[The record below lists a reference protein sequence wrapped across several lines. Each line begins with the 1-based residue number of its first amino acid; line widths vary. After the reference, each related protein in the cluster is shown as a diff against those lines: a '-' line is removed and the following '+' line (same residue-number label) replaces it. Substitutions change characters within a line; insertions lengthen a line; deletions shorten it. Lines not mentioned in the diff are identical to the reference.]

1 MSDEKSKPLILIVD
15 DEPLN
20 LQVLVEALKNEYEV
34 AVVTTGRQALKQLKD
49 HLSPKLILLDVNLP
63 DIDGFEVFSRLS
75 ADEVLQNIPV
85 IFITAQTDSDSE
97 TKALNLGAVD
107 YIRKPF
113 NRSVV
118 LSRIRSH
125 ISTHGMMSRLIE
137 RVDSL
142 SDSLA
147 TVILK
152 YEKRNET
159 LDPDLM
165 LDALLNTSVEAI
177 TVCDSEGRLILV
189 NRAFER
195 ITGYR
200 AMDVLYKLPSDIGR
214 QEYDPNN
221 WTLLE
226 GGYHWRGEIVNQ
238 RADGTTYD
246 ELRAISLVTSQ
257 ATERNYYVS
266 VFTDISATKKNE
278 QTINFLTWFDGLTGL
293 PNRLQFLD
301 RIDLAMRSCTRSDL
315 TSAVIV
321 ADITG
326 FKQLNDSLGLLAGDK
341 VLCALAVAFNKM
353 TSKFEAIARLDG
365 DEFAFLLPTLA
376 LNNTAMAQHAL
387 GLVESIRATVDKPLK
402 IDDVDIKLECKF
414 GVAVMPTKAQ
424 SNPFDVLSHAEIAHH
439 RAKSRSEDYVL
450 FYDDAM
456 SESATQAFRLGQAL
470 RKAIENNC
478 FEVHIQS
485 QFQQG
490 KIVAGEAL
498 VRWPHEGNYISPGRF
513 IPVAEDHGLDVDI
526 DRIVI
531 NKVIDAL
538 ASQHIRVPISVNVSV
553 NHFVRYDFVD
563 FISKALISKGVPG
576 CMLKIEITENVM
588 IRDEATVIAN
598 MDELQSM
605 GLKIALDDFGSGFS
619 SLSYLQKLPINELK
633 IDKAFT
639 DQLNNKHGRGV
650 VELILVMADR
660 LGLEVVVEGVETQEQ
675 LSFFDRTPEVMI
687 QGFLLGRPTALAQ
700 WISEIA

>member
-34 AVVTTGRQALKQLKD
+34 AVVTSGRQALKQLNE

-63 DIDGFEVFSRLS
+63 DISGFDVQSRL
-75 ADEVLQNIPV
+75 AGDERLKHIPV

-97 TKALNLGAVD
+97 TKGLNLGAVD

-137 RVDSL
+137 RAGSL

-165 LDALLNTSVEAI
+165 LDTVLNTSVEAI

-200 AMDVLYKLPSDIGR
+200 AMDVLYKLPNTLGR
-214 QEYDPNN
+214 QEYDPSN
-221 WTLLE
+221 WTMLE
-226 GGYHWRGEIVNQ
+226 GGYQWRGEIVNQ
-238 RADGTTYD
+238 RADGSTYD

-257 ATERNYYVS
+257 ATERHYYIS

-293 PNRLQFLD
+293 PNRLHFLD
-301 RIDLAMRSCTRSDL
+301 RIDLAMRSCNRSDL
-315 TSAVIV
+315 SSAVII
-321 ADITG
+321 ADIVS
-326 FKQLNDSLGLLAGDK
+326 FKQLNDSLGILAGDR
-341 VLCALAVAFNKM
+341 VLCALAVEFNKM

-376 LNNTAMAQHAL
+376 LKNTAMAHHAL
-387 GLVESIRATVDKPLK
+387 GLVEDIRALVDRPLK

-424 SNPFDVLSHAEIAHH
+424 SNPFDVLSHAETAHH
-439 RAKSRSEDYVL
+439 RAKASNDDFVI

-456 SESATQAFRLGQAL
+456 SESATEEFRLGQAL
-470 RKAIENNC
+470 RKAIEKNC

-485 QFQQG
+485 QFKQG
-490 KIVAGEAL
+490 QVVAGEAL
-498 VRWPHEGNYISPGRF
+498 VRWPHEGGQVSPGRF
-513 IPVAEDHGLDVDI
+513 IPIAEHLGLDVDI

-531 NKVIDAL
+531 TKVIAAL
-538 ASQHIRVPISVNVSV
+538 ADNRITVPISVNVSV

-563 FISKALISKGVPG
+563 FVAKALISKGVPG
-576 CMLKIEITENVM
+576 CMLKVEITENVM

-598 MDELQSM
+598 MDALQEM
-605 GLKIALDDFGSGFS
+605 GVNIALDDFGSGFS

-633 IDKAFT
+633 IDKAFI
-639 DQLNNKHGRGV
+639 DQLDNKHGRGV
-650 VELILVMADR
+650 VELILVMASR
-660 LGLEVVVEGVETQEQ
+660 LGLEVVIEGVETQEQ
-675 LSFFDRTPEVMI
+675 LAFFNSTPHVMI
-687 QGFLLGRPTALAQ
+687 QGFYLGRPTAIQQ
-700 WISEIA
+700 WISELV